1 MDLWYPP
8 PPLAQ
13 SLLRDDGLSLAQLRT
28 SRTYLLGAPNTIHTT
43 KNAYRFEEGTGQVDI
58 YFQKRTIEKGVK
70 DKYSFENA
78 GVVGELKERYVSG
91 KFKEDFLQMAL
102 HVRSIFCAQPTRRY
116 VHAFMLCGRMLELW
130 IFDRSG
136 ACSSGIFDIDR
147 EPDKFARALVGYATV
162 DDEMLGAD
170 TFIKSNG
177 ELSIE
182 VDVNDEARSIKLE
195 KLLAKP
201 PCAIITRGTVD
212 HLKQARSRG
221 VEGVAK
227 LVGYRHITSTTE
239 MREELTFGKQHKFR
253 LSDLPLQAGKSA
265 LGIEYLAISSTKN
278 DASSVVAGPD
288 PDSPGN
294 ELWGERK
301 FSCHLISPVGQVI
314 KDFKNVK
321 QLLESLR
328 DAIRAHRSLYVEG
341 NILHRDIS
349 AHNIIITDH
358 TEPDTGGFKGMLI
371 DLDVAC
377 IAGRE
382 RGEWSTISDRHNTI
396 YGGGAWDPVQGLAV
410 EGETHCKERPFRKW
424 HVDKLQDIAE
434 LKQGQMG
441 GLETLD
447 NLMREFPKALDVAEP
462 LCEELGESFFS
473 QRAKGKAMELFGT
486 TQVILTIP

>member
-1 MDLWYPP
+1 M
-8 PPLAQ
+8 
-13 SLLRDDGLSLAQLRT
+13 
-28 SRTYLLGAPNTIHTT
+28 
-43 KNAYRFEEGTGQVDI
+43 
-58 YFQKRTIEKGVK
+58 
-70 DKYSFENA
+70 
-78 GVVGELKERYVSG
+78 
-91 KFKEDFLQMAL
+91 
-102 HVRSIFCAQPTRRY
+102 
-116 VHAFMLCGRMLELW
+116 
-130 IFDRSG
+130 
-136 ACSSGIFDIDR
+136 
-147 EPDKFARALVGYATV
+147 

-170 TFIKSNG
+170 TFIKSSG
-177 ELSIE
+177 GLSIE
-182 VDVNDEARSIKLE
+182 VDVNGEARSIKLE
-195 KLLAKP
+195 KLMAKP
-201 PCAIITRGTVD
+201 PCAIITRGTVCYETSEGCVAKFAWAPVKRRPEVD
-212 HLKQARSRG
+212 HLKQAQDCG

-227 LVGYRHITSTTE
+227 LVGYRHIISTTE
-239 MREELTFGKQHKFR
+239 MREGLTFGNQHKFR
-253 LSDLPLQAGKSA
+253 LSDLVPSKIPGGASASKPLQAGKSA
-265 LGIEYLAISSTKN
+265 LGIEYLAILSTKN
-278 DASSVVAGPD
+278 DASSAVAEPD

-294 ELWGERK
+294 ELWEERK

-371 DLDVAC
+371 DLDLAC
-377 IAGRE
+377 IVGSAASGARYLTGTIQFMAVEVLQKVDHTYRHDVESFFSLLLWLCGRE
-382 RGEWSTISDRHNTI
+382 
-396 YGGGAWDPVQGLAV
+396 AWDPVQGLAV

-486 TQVILTIP
+486 TQVILTIPSSPLLTKVSCPKDRTRPHTVVGLRHGTGVERWTVVI